1 MMENNILDTTS
12 HTNSNLKAV
21 QRKFRTISTL
31 LIFIASTYLLF
42 IPALLIIHLQ
52 LRIPVLNLTSIGS
65 LLIGIIT
72 SIFFIKLIRPLN
84 RFTNDL
90 NDKSMN
96 QISFNLAYVYLVKY
110 IIILAIVFVTI
121 FKWFMH

>member
-1 MMENNILDTTS
+1 MENNILDTTS

-21 QRKFRTISTL
+21 QRKFRIISNL
-31 LIFIASTYLLF
+31 LVFIATTYLLF
-42 IPALLIIHLQ
+42 IPAILILQFQ
-52 LRIPVLNLTSIGS
+52 LRIQVLNLTSIGS

-84 RFTNDL
+84 RFNSDP

-96 QISFNLAYVYLVKY
+96 QISFNLAYVYLVKF
-110 IIILAIVFVTI
+110 IIILAIVFVTV